1 MFSWPF
7 IAGGLYFKLEHVL
20 PSANS
25 MGVASKLNDEG
36 ETMRTPICE
45 KLGIEFPIFAFS
57 HCRDVVAAV
66 TNAGGFGGLGALAFS
81 PAQLDIELAW
91 IDKHVSGKPY
101 GVDIV
106 IPKKYVG
113 KEDGDFAK
121 VDLQKM
127 IPETHKNFIDNLLK
141 RYEVPKLA
149 DEGEDTEGL
158 LGWSSSGGRA
168 HVEVAMKY
176 PIRLIVNALGPPP
189 ADVIELAHERGIQ
202 VGALVGS
209 VDHAVAQKQAGVDII
224 IASGYEA
231 GGHTGEITSMV
242 LWPQVVDAVKP
253 TPVLAAGGIGSGRAI
268 AAALALGTQGVW
280 TGSIW
285 LTTSETDYQPALVNK
300 LLLANSKQTVR
311 SRCISGKPARMLKTT
326 YTDAWEGEQSP
337 GTLPMPLQF
346 MATAEA
352 SQRIYK
358 YGQTNKPGSD
368 ELLGSPV
375 GQVVGQMNE
384 RRPAKN
390 VVFDMVNEYIETIGG
405 LSEQLNSTV
414 EE

>member
-66 TNAGGFGGLGALAFS
+66 TNAGGFGVLGALAFS

-91 IDKHVSGKPY
+91 IDKHVS
-101 GVDIV
+101 VDIV
-106 IPKKYVG
+106 IPIKYVG

-149 DEGEDTEGL
+149 DEGEETEGL

-189 ADVIELAHERGIQ
+189 EHFPAPEFRILAGP
-202 VGALVGS
+202 GAS
-209 VDHAVAQKQAGVDII
+209 
-224 IASGYEA
+224 SGR
-231 GGHTGEITSMV
+231 
-242 LWPQVVDAVKP
+242 PP
-253 TPVLAAGGIGSGRAI
+253 TP
-268 AAALALGTQGVW
+268 LGLG
-280 TGSIW
+280 
-285 LTTSETDYQPALVNK
+285 
-300 LLLANSKQTVR
+300 
-311 SRCISGKPARMLKTT
+311 
-326 YTDAWEGEQSP
+326 
-337 GTLPMPLQF
+337 
-346 MATAEA
+346 
-352 SQRIYK
+352 
-358 YGQTNKPGSD
+358 
-368 ELLGSPV
+368 GSPKCTWNHHHPS
-375 GQVVGQMNE
+375 QC
-384 RRPAKN
+384 
-390 VVFDMVNEYIETIGG
+390 T
-405 LSEQLNSTV
+405 
-414 EE
+414 